1 MPMSYDD
8 YQNKRSWLVDT
19 AETPAQQKRLK
30 AQLAAL
36 EAKYKAQKA
45 TPAAKPKTPVR
56 DKNPDMA
63 RNRATE
69 RAQMLRGETA
79 GDRSFREAMEKAN
92 WDPSKVPGFKIDR
105 NR

>member
-1 MPMSYDD
+1 MSYDD
-8 YQNKRSWLVDT
+8 YQNKRSFIVDT

-30 AQLAAL
+30 ADLAKL
-36 EAKYKAQKA
+36 KAQYEAGKKA
-45 TPAAKPKTPVR
+45 AAAKPKTPVR
-56 DKNPDMA
+56 DKTPDMA

>member
-1 MPMSYDD
+1 MSYDD

-56 DKNPDMA
+56 DKTPDMA

-69 RAQMLRGETA
+69 RAQMLRGETQE
-79 GDRSFREAMEKAN
+79 DRSFREAMEKAN

-105 NR
+105 SR

>member
-1 MPMSYDD
+1 MSYDD

-19 AETPAQQKRLK
+19 AETPADQKRLK
-30 AQLAAL
+30 AQLEKL
-36 EAKYKAQKA
+36 KAQYEAGKKA
-45 TPAAKPKTPVR
+45 AAAKPKTPVR
-56 DKNPDMA
+56 DKTPDMA

-69 RAQMLRGETA
+69 RAQMLRSETP
-79 GDRSFREAMEKAN
+79 GDKAFREAMEKAN

>member
-1 MPMSYDD
+1 MAMSYDD

-36 EAKYKAQKA
+36 EAKYKAQKSA
-45 TPAAKPKTPVR
+45 PKPKVKAKTA
-56 DKNPDMA
+56 DDA
-63 RNRATE
+63 RTQATE
-69 RAQMLRGETA
+69 RARMLRGETSA
-79 GDRSFREAMEKAN
+79 DRGFREAMEKAN
-92 WDPSKVPGFKIDR
+92 WDPSKVPGFKPNA